1 MTEALLQVE
10 DLRTYFYTRRGVV
23 KAVDGVS
30 FSLRAGETLGIVGES
45 GSGKTMTSMSL
56 LRLVPPGGRI
66 VSGEVLFE
74 GVDLLRLSEEKMR
87 EYRGSKLSMI
97 MQDPM
102 ASLNPV
108 YTICDQVAEPLRQHQ
123 HLSGKTLWDRATEA
137 LRLLRI
143 PSPRERLQNYPHQM
157 SGGMRQRVVGGIA
170 ISCMPKL
177 IIADEPT
184 TALDATIQAQYLA
197 LLKDVQRQTNVA
209 MIFVSHDFGI
219 VARMCDRVAVM
230 YAGQIVETATVREL
244 FANPR
249 HPYTIGLVN
258 SVPRL
263 DRKVERLASIEGQ
276 PPALLNLPPG
286 CRFAPRCY
294 AAFDRCHAYEPP
306 SMEAGKDHF
315 AACWLMEPGLTPAKS
330 VAATPEVAP

>member
-1 MTEALLQVE
+1 
-10 DLRTYFYTRRGVV
+10 
-23 KAVDGVS
+23 
-30 FSLRAGETLGIVGES
+30 
-45 GSGKTMTSMSL
+45 
-56 LRLVPPGGRI
+56 
-66 VSGEVLFE
+66 
-74 GVDLLRLSEEKMR
+74 
-87 EYRGSKLSMI
+87 MI

-108 YTICDQVAEPLRQHQ
+108 YTIGDQVAEPLRQHQ
-123 HLSGKTLWDRATEA
+123 HLSGKTLWERATEA

-294 AAFDRCHAYEPP
+294 AAFDRCGAYEPP
-306 SMEAGKDHF
+306 SFEAGNDHF
-315 AACWLMEPGLTPAKS
+315 AACWLMEPGMAPAKP
-330 VAATPEVAP
+330 VAAAPEVAP

>member
-1 MTEALLQVE
+1 MASAQPLLQVE
-10 DLRTYFYTRRGVV
+10 DLRSYVFTRRGVV

-30 FSLRAGETLGIVGES
+30 FSLAPGETLGIVGES
-45 GSGKTMTSMSL
+45 GSGKTMTSLSL
-56 LRLVPPGGRI
+56 LRLVPPGGKI
-66 VSGEVLFE
+66 VGGKILFD
-74 GVDLLRLSEEKMR
+74 GVDLLQLSESAMR
-87 EYRGSKLSMI
+87 DYRGSQISMI
-97 MQDPM
+97 LQDPM

-108 YTICDQVAEPLRQHQ
+108 YTVGEQVAEPLRQHQ
-123 HLSGKTLWDRATEA
+123 HLSGKALWDQATEA

-170 ISCMPKL
+170 VSCMPKL

-197 LLKDVQRQTNVA
+197 HLKDLQRETNVA

-219 VARMCDRVAVM
+219 VGRMCDRVAVM
-230 YAGQIVETATVREL
+230 YAGKIVETASVREL
-244 FANPR
+244 FNNPQ

-263 DRKVERLASIEGQ
+263 DRKLERLASIEGQ
-276 PPALLNLPPG
+276 PPVLLNLPPG

-294 AAFDRCHAYEPP
+294 AAFDRCREQEPP
-306 SMEAGKDHF
+306 EVRAGDEHT
-315 AACWLMEPGLTPAKS
+315 ASCWKVG
-330 VAATPEVAP
+330 VGV

>member
-1 MTEALLQVE
+1 MQEAPLLQVE
-10 DLRTYFYTRRGVV
+10 DLKTYFFTRRGVV

-30 FSLRAGETLGIVGES
+30 FSVAAGETLGIVGES
-45 GSGKTMTSMSL
+45 GSGKTMTSLSL
-56 LRLVPPGGRI
+56 LRLVPQPGGKIAGGKI
-66 VSGEVLFE
+66 VFE
-74 GVDLLRLSEEKMR
+74 GIDLLGLTEKEMR
-87 EYRGSKLSMI
+87 DYRGGKISMI
-97 MQDPM
+97 LQDPM

-108 YTICDQVAEPLRQHQ
+108 FTIGEQVAEPLRRHQ
-123 HLSGKTLWDRATEA
+123 HLSGQRLWDKTIEA

-143 PSPRERLQNYPHQM
+143 PSPQERLRNYPHEL

-170 ISCMPKL
+170 ISCRPQL

-197 LLKDVQRQTNVA
+197 LLKEVQRETNVA

-230 YAGQIVETATVREL
+230 YAGKIVETAGVREL
-244 FANPR
+244 FNNPR
-249 HPYTIGLVN
+249 HPYTIGLVD

-286 CRFAPRCY
+286 CRFAPRCPH
-294 AAFDRCHAYEPP
+294 AFGPCLEQEPP
-306 SMEAGKDHF
+306 PVPVGEQHF
-315 AACWLMEPGLTPAKS
+315 ASCWRLT
-330 VAATPEVAP
+330 T

>member
-1 MTEALLQVE
+1 LSSGSAAPPLLQVD

-30 FSLRAGETLGIVGES
+30 FSVAPGETLGIVGES
-45 GSGKTMTSMSL
+45 GSGKTITSMSL
-56 LRLVPPGGRI
+56 LRLVPPGGKI
-66 VSGEVLFE
+66 VSGKVLFD
-74 GVDLLRLSEEKMR
+74 GVDLLKLSESEMR
-87 EYRGSKLSMI
+87 TYRGSKMSMI

-108 YTICDQVAEPLRQHQ
+108 YTIGEQVAEPLRQHQ
-123 HLSGKTLWDRATEA
+123 HLYGKGLWKQVSEA

-143 PSPRERLQNYPHQM
+143 PSPRERLGNYPHQM

-219 VARMCDRVAVM
+219 VARMCDRVSVM
-230 YAGQIVETATVREL
+230 YAGKIVETASVREL
-244 FANPR
+244 FSNPQ

-276 PPALLNLPPG
+276 PPALLNLPRG

-294 AAFDRCHAYEPP
+294 AVYERCLEEEPP
-306 SMEAGKDHF
+306 RVEAGDEHF
-315 AACWLMEPGLTPAKS
+315 ASCWR
-330 VAATPEVAP
+330 VAT

>member
-1 MTEALLQVE
+1 MGPLLQVE

-30 FSLRAGETLGIVGES
+30 FSVAPGETLGIVGES
-45 GSGKTMTSMSL
+45 GSGKTITSLSL
-56 LRLVPPGGRI
+56 LRLVPQPGGKI
-66 VSGEVLFE
+66 VGGKILFE
-74 GVDLLRLSEEKMR
+74 GVNLLQLSEAEMR
-87 EYRGSKLSMI
+87 DYRGSKISMI
-97 MQDPM
+97 LQDPM

-108 YTICDQVAEPLRQHQ
+108 YTIGEQVAEPLRQHQ
-123 HLSGKTLWDRATEA
+123 HLAGKTLWDKVTEA

-143 PSPRERLQNYPHQM
+143 PSPRERLRNYPHEM

-170 ISCMPKL
+170 ISCRPKL

-197 LLKDVQRQTNVA
+197 LLKDLQRQTNVA
-209 MIFVSHDFGI
+209 IIFVSHDFGI
-219 VARMCDRVAVM
+219 V
-230 YAGQIVETATVREL
+230 TASVREL
-244 FANPR
+244 FSNPQ

-294 AAFDRCHAYEPP
+294 AVFDRCWQEEPP
-306 SMEAGKDHF
+306 RVRAADGHF
-315 AACWLMEPGLTPAKS
+315 ASCWNVLYPPSPTEKEE
-330 VAATPEVAP
+330 AASTGHARA